1 MGSNPTGVDSMK
13 QKHDNRSTP
22 VLATRQRLAWVQN
35 AEEDY
40 KERRAEA
47 EEKLEHAKADAVGEA
62 AARKG
67 MRRGARVQGWGTRGK
82 PGQPGKRRLR
92 TAEASV
98 V

>member
-1 MGSNPTGVDSMK
+1 MGSNPTAVDSIK
-13 QKHDNRSTP
+13 QKHDNRST

-35 AEEDY
+35 AEEEY

-82 PGQPGKRRLR
+82 RGQRGKRRLR